1 MLRRK
6 SGFYAEAIVPIP
18 LEENEFL
25 ILIQLSNYQQA
36 RGGFF
41 FPLSIGGHDEV
52 LTAALREY
60 VSMVYCSAYCSSLV
74 STISSSTDSDGQIN
88 RLFTLGI
95 LTLVTAIREAIMGHT
110 LGTLRLIDDPLI
122 LYRIEYATIALGMPL
137 IALYVI
143 KLIEREQSNDK
154 IAYALTGIGGILL
167 LCCVTLDVYSIMS
180 ILNLYQLFI
189 AATVLYLI
197 QHLWFAMKERGTR

>member
-1 MLRRK
+1 M
-6 SGFYAEAIVPIP
+6 PIP

-41 FPLSIGGHDEV
+41 FPLSIGRHDEV

-60 VSMVYCSAYCSSLV
+60 VSSGLLLGLLLV
-74 STISSSTDSDGQIN
+74 IGLYHIILYRQRRSDKSPLYFG
-88 RLFTLGI
+88 L

-110 LGTLRLIDDPLI
+110 LGTLRLIDNPLI

-137 IALYVI
+137 IVLYVI
-143 KLIEREQSNDK
+143 KLIQEGKEQ
-154 IAYALTGIGGILL
+154 
-167 LCCVTLDVYSIMS
+167 
-180 ILNLYQLFI
+180 
-189 AATVLYLI
+189 
-197 QHLWFAMKERGTR
+197 R